1 MQSRGSTRQW
11 LCPQSLAEAQN
22 GITVKMKGKWP
33 TVLVINSNSD
43 VPCSALLLPAGSIS
57 RNTNLPS
64 LTSINTLGKLLIAG
78 ENKCLCPAQDPTQ
91 NFLRRPEIFSF
102 TPTCLWWFLHSTTG
116 EFLKALLCY
125 MGRWFKQHQGCAT
138 PELGNQ
144 TPFLRVYTAS
154 GPILG
159 YLCVAILSW
168 VLEKVNGMTLAWCK
182 YLAGFF
188 RRN

>member
-22 GITVKMKGKWP
+22 SITVKMKGKCP

-57 RNTNLPS
+57 INTNLPC
-64 LTSINTLGKLLIAG
+64 LTPMNTLGKLLIAR

-102 TPTCLWWFLHSTTG
+102 TPTCLWWFLHSTTA
-116 EFLKALLCY
+116 EPLKSPLCY
-125 MGRWFKQHQGCAT
+125 MGRWFKQHQGCAI
-138 PELGNQ
+138 PELAAWEIRAPSSGFILPQ
-144 TPFLRVYTAS
+144 VPSLDTSLLPFSAECWNRLM
-154 GPILG
+154 GWL
-159 YLCVAILSW
+159 W
-168 VLEKVNGMTLAWCK
+168 HDVNT
-182 YLAGFF
+182 
-188 RRN
+188 